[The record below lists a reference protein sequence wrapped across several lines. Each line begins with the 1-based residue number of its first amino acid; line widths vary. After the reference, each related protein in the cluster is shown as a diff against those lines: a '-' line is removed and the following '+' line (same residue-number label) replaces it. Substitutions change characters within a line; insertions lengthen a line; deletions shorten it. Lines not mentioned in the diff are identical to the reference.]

1 MKLFCIL
8 IYPRHELVILVFA
21 TEVVFNDFKCFSVD
35 FLIVMTLKKF
45 NLVYTCKEKIIL
57 SLKAIATRFRVTLFA
72 DP

>member
-35 FLIVMTLKKF
+35 LLIVMTLKKF
-45 NLVYTCKEKIIL
+45 NLVYTCKKIIL
-57 SLKAIATRFRVTLFA
+57 SLKVIVTRFRVTLFA